1 MVQSYARFVWIAG
14 IALVLGGCSHPTSP
28 QMASSVASQPTKS
41 VDAATAGVI
50 SGSVDFNGPA
60 PDLKPI
66 DMSAAPP
73 CKASHSG
80 PVMPQQLVVGDHG
93 ALANAVVY
101 VKSGLTGYRF
111 DVPTVPVTVEQKGC
125 MYEPHVAALMAGQ
138 ALVVQNDDPTIHNVH
153 AMARENRE
161 WNRSEAPGTG
171 DIREVFDRPEV
182 AIPLKCNVHPWM
194 RGYVAVFDNPYFAV
208 TSPNGAFTLRSVPP
222 GTYTIEA
229 WHEKLGD
236 VDQIVT
242 IGPKESK
249 QIVLTFS
256 SPSAAD

>member
-1 MVQSYARFVWIAG
+1 MVQGCSWFVWITG

-28 QMASSVASQPTKS
+28 RRASSVAGQPTKF

-50 SGSVDFNGPA
+50 TGTIRFNGPA
-60 PDLKPI
+60 PDLQPI

-73 CKASHSG
+73 CKASHPG

-93 ALANAVVY
+93 AVANAVVY
-101 VKSGLTGYRF
+101 LKSGLSGYRF
-111 DVPTVPVTVEQKGC
+111 SVPAVPVAVEQKGC

-138 ALVVQNDDPTIHNVH
+138 TLVVKNDDPTIHNVH

-182 AIPLKCNVHPWM
+182 AIPLKCNVHTWM
-194 RGYVAVFDNPYFAV
+194 RGYVAVFDNPYFVV
-208 TSPNGAFTLRSVPP
+208 TSPDGVFTLRSVPP

-229 WHEKLGD
+229 WHEKLGE
-236 VDQIVT
+236 VDQTVT
-242 IGPKESK
+242 IGPRENK
-249 QIVLTFS
+249 QIVLTFNTL
-256 SPSAAD
+256 AAD